1 MSTYATL
8 QADVADY
15 LHRTDLTA
23 KIPGFIARAEATM
36 FRELNIKDIQTVVD
50 DVTDEDYITLPADF
64 GSIVRLTTTK
74 AGVERTVDFVS
85 PTERYT
91 NQNQYSFEAGGI
103 RLFGSGNGTAYN
115 LYYTPVIEPL
125 SDDNTT
131 NWLLDNA
138 PDLYL
143 YASALEAAIYIRD
156 TELMQVLSSMT
167 GGLIESVRRL
177 SERKFIPSGS
187 LQIKAR

>member
-1 MSTYATL
+1 
-8 QADVADY
+8 
-15 LHRTDLTA
+15 
-23 KIPGFIARAEATM
+23 
-36 FRELNIKDIQTVVD
+36 
-50 DVTDEDYITLPADF
+50 
-64 GSIVRLTTTK
+64 
-74 AGVERTVDFVS
+74 VEFVS